1 MCDEAVLPL
10 VPGAR
15 ACVVERNSTRTG
27 SMHRVV
33 VPAAR
38 SWVASRV
45 TTITCRMVGGPYIQV
60 EGADPLICFYGQ
72 CTGLISMSA
81 KSEIFSCLSLSMSM
95 IFDESVMMV
104 DGSGCHEL
112 KMTGSDIMLQI
123 VSADLC
129 ALGPV
134 KGGETSGPW
143 SCDKL

>member
-1 MCDEAVLPL
+1 
-10 VPGAR
+10 
-15 ACVVERNSTRTG
+15 
-27 SMHRVV
+27 MHRVV

-60 EGADPLICFYGQ
+60 EGADPLIGFYGH
-72 CTGLISMSA
+72 CTGLISTSA

-95 IFDESVMMV
+95 ISDESVVMV
-104 DGSGCHEL
+104 GGSGCDEL

-123 VSADLC
+123 VSADLS
-129 ALGPV
+129 APV